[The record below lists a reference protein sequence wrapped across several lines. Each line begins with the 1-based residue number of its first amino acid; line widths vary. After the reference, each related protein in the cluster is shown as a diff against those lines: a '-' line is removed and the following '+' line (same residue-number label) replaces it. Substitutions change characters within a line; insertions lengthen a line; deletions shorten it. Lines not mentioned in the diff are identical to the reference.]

1 MKFKKEKLVIVF
13 QQLKHLYYKKNTL
26 TDTKSGIHTQTFQ
39 ENENKNTTVRKEE
52 HHLLVV
58 ISMYNIKLQYLI

>member
-13 QQLKHLYYKKNTL
+13 QQLKHLYYKKNAL
-26 TDTKSGIHTQTFQ
+26 TDTKTGIHIQTFQ
-39 ENENKNTTVRKEE
+39 EKRNKNTTVRKEE
-52 HHLLVV
+52 DYLLVI